1 LSGKHEKI
9 HCRVPLRISF
19 AGGGTDLPFYYEKY
33 GGAVIGSTID
43 KFAYSTLKLNKLDK
57 NQILIKSL
65 DYDMQTILKI
75 KAKFF
80 DLKYNG
86 KLDLAKAVLNVMKP
100 KKMGF
105 EMLTTSDSAPGSGLA
120 SSTSMVTSIVG
131 ALKSYMKLSLTSY
144 EIAELA
150 HTIERKN
157 LGIKGG
163 IQDQYAC
170 TFGGFYFIEFNKGS
184 IIVNP
189 LKIRSDI
196 IHELESC
203 LVLADTK
210 VSHDSSKIHSIQ
222 EKIKDGKTEG
232 VLHEMKKHAINMK
245 NQLLKGTLIEFAE
258 ELHESWETKKK
269 ISDIISTKKIEKIY
283 KHARDEGVIGG
294 KVLGAGGGGHMLFY
308 IDLEKRKKLEKTLT
322 KLGCQI
328 IPFSF
333 ENHGLQS
340 WKVSE
345 NGVGPG

>member
-1 LSGKHEKI
+1 MKIKLDKI

-19 AGGGTDLPFYYEKY
+19 AGGGTDLPFYYEKF

-57 NQILIKSL
+57 NQILVKSS
-65 DYDMQTILKI
+65 DYDIQTILKI

-80 DLKYNG
+80 DFKYNG

-100 KKMGF
+100 KKLGF
-105 EMLTTSDSAPGSGLA
+105 ELLTTSDSAPGSGLA

-170 TFGGFYFIEFNKGS
+170 TFGGFYFIEFHKDS

-203 LVLADTK
+203 LVLADTQ
-210 VSHDSSKIHSIQ
+210 VSHNSSKIHSIQ
-222 EKIKDGKTEG
+222 SKFKNEKTEEA
-232 VLHEMKKHAINMK
+232 LHEMKKHAINMK
-245 NQLLKGTLIEFAE
+245 NQLLKGTLTEFAE
-258 ELHESWETKKK
+258 ELHQSWETKKK

-283 KHARDEGVIGG
+283 KSAREEGVIGG

-308 IDLEKRKKLEKTLT
+308 IDLEKRKKLEKTLR
-322 KLGCQI
+322 KLGCQV

-340 WKVSE
+340 WKVNE

>member
-1 LSGKHEKI
+1 MSVKNEKI

-43 KFAYSTLKLNKLDK
+43 KFTYSTLKLNKLKK
-57 NQILIKSL
+57 NEILIRST
-65 DYDMQTILKI
+65 DYDIQTMLKI

-80 DLKYNG
+80 DLEYDG

-100 KKMGF
+100 KKLGF
-105 EMLTTSDSAPGSGLA
+105 EMVTTSDSVPGSGLA
-120 SSTSMVTSIVG
+120 SSTSIVTSIVG
-131 ALKSYMKLSLTSY
+131 ALKAYMKLSLTTY

-150 HTIERKN
+150 HKIERKN

-170 TFGGFYFIEFNKGS
+170 TFGGFYFIEFNKDS

-196 IHELESC
+196 IHELESS
-203 LVLADTK
+203 LVLADTNI
-210 VSHDSSKIHSIQ
+210 SRNSSEIHSLQ
-222 EKIKDGKTEG
+222 SKSKNKKTIE
-232 VLHEMKKHAINMK
+232 VLHDMKKHALNMK
-245 NQLLKGTLIEFAE
+245 NQLLRGNLKDFAE
-258 ELHESWETKKK
+258 ELHQSWLTKKK
-269 ISDIISTKKIEKIY
+269 ISDVISTKRIEKIY
-283 KHARDEGVIGG
+283 RQARDHGVIGG
-294 KVLGAGGGGHMLFY
+294 KVLGAGAGGHMLFY
-308 IDLEKRKKLEKTLT
+308 IDLEKRKKLEKVLT

-333 ENHGLQS
+333 ETHGLQT
-340 WKVSE
+340 WKVTE
-345 NGVGPG
+345 KGVGPG

>member
-1 LSGKHEKI
+1 MSIKNEKI

-43 KFAYSTLKLNKLDK
+43 KFAYSTLTPNKFNK
-57 NQILIKSL
+57 NKILVRST
-65 DYDMQTILKI
+65 DYDIETVLKI

-80 DLKYNG
+80 DLEYNG

-100 KKMGF
+100 KKLGF
-105 EMLTTSDSAPGSGLA
+105 EMITASDSAPGSGLA
-120 SSTSMVTSIVG
+120 SSTSIVTSIVG

-150 HTIERKN
+150 HKIEREN
-157 LGIKGG
+157 LAIKGG
-163 IQDQYAC
+163 AQDQYAC
-170 TFGGFYFIEFNKGS
+170 TFGGFYFIEFNKDR
-184 IIVNP
+184 INVNP

-203 LVLADTK
+203 LVLADTNI
-210 VSHDSSKIHSIQ
+210 SRDSSEIHSIQ
-222 EKIKDGKTEG
+222 EKTKNEKTIEA
-232 VLHEMKKHAINMK
+232 LHDMKKHAYNMK
-245 NQLLKGTLIEFAE
+245 TQLLKGDVKDFAI
-258 ELHESWETKKK
+258 ELHQSWLTKKK

-283 KHARDEGVIGG
+283 SEARKHGAIGG

-308 IDLEKRKKLEKTLT
+308 VNFEKRRELERVLT
-322 KLGCQI
+322 RLGCQI
-328 IPFSF
+328 IPFCF
-333 ENHGLQS
+333 ENHGLQT

-345 NGVGPG
+345 KGVKPG

>member
-1 LSGKHEKI
+1 MTKKNEKI

-43 KFAYSTLKLNKLDK
+43 KFAYSTLTPNKLNQNK
-57 NQILIKSL
+57 ILVKST
-65 DYDMQTILKI
+65 DYDIETVLKI

-80 DLKYNG
+80 DLEYNG
-86 KLDLAKAVLNVMKP
+86 NLDLAKAVLNVMKP
-100 KKMGF
+100 KKLGF
-105 EMLTTSDSAPGSGLA
+105 EMITASDSAPGSGLA
-120 SSTSMVTSIVG
+120 SSTSIVTSIVG

-150 HTIERKN
+150 HKIERKN

-163 IQDQYAC
+163 AQDQYAC
-170 TFGGFYFIEFNKGS
+170 TFGGFYFIEFNKNS

-203 LVLADTK
+203 LVLADTNI
-210 VSHDSSKIHSIQ
+210 SRDSSEIHSIQ
-222 EKIKDGKTEG
+222 SKSKNEKTIET
-232 VLHEMKKHAINMK
+232 LHDMKKHAFNMK
-245 NQLLKGTLIEFAE
+245 SQLLKGNVKDFAE
-258 ELHESWETKKK
+258 ELHQSWLTKKK

-283 KHARDEGVIGG
+283 NEAKKQGAIGG

-308 IDLEKRKKLEKTLT
+308 VDLEKRRKVEKSLV
-322 KLGCQI
+322 KSGCQI
-328 IPFSF
+328 IPFCF
-333 ENHGLQS
+333 ENHGLQT

-345 NGVGPG
+345 NGVRPG